1 MAANLAEVT
10 LGNLHLIGRSV
21 AGEET
26 FVALPEYN
34 VAFDFGTGPRELI
47 SIDHVFL
54 SHGHMD
60 HAAGIAYYFAQ
71 RMFVDNPPGH
81 VYMPEPLLPL
91 VQKLLEVWGQI
102 DGRQAPAHLHPACPG
117 QDIALRRDLLVRPFA
132 VNHPVRSPAGRR
144 IASLGY
150 ALIEVRKKLKDEYRE
165 LTGPQIVQLKKK
177 GVEIE
182 RRVEIPL
189 VAYCGDTAAGDFLEL
204 DYVRRAKVL
213 LLECTFVEDD
223 HLDRARAGD
232 HIHVRDLARIVPK
245 LENEH
250 ILLIH
255 LSRRTPLYAARERIR
270 AELGP
275 QDAERVSLLMEH
287 RRRRRRKA
295 PEAESATP
303 DKARSARDG

>member
-1 MAANLAEVT
+1 MAANLAEVIF
-10 LGNLHLIGRSV
+10 GNLHLIGRSV

-34 VAFDFGTGPRELI
+34 VAFDIGTCPRELI
-47 SIDHVFL
+47 SIDHVLL

-81 VYMPEPLLPL
+81 LYMPEPLLPL
-91 VQKLLEVWGQI
+91 VQRLLEVWGQI
-102 DGRQAPAHLHPACPG
+102 DGRQAPAHLHPAIAG
-117 QDIALRRDLLVRPFA
+117 QDITLRRDLLVRPFV
-132 VNHPVRSPAGRR
+132 VNHPARRQPRGR
-144 IASLGY
+144 IDSLGY
-150 ALIEVRKKLKDEYRE
+150 CLIEVRKKLKDEYRD
-165 LTGPQIVQLKKK
+165 LTGPQIVQLKKQ

-182 RRVEIPL
+182 RRIEIPL

-204 DYVRRAKVL
+204 DFVRRAKLL

-223 HLDRARAGD
+223 HLERARAGA
-232 HIHVRDLARIVPK
+232 HIHVRDLARIVPQ

-255 LSRRTPLYAARERIR
+255 LSRRTPLHAARERIR
-270 AELGP
+270 RELGP
-275 QDAERVSLLMEH
+275 HADRVSLLMEH
-287 RRRRRRKA
+287 RRRRRRRGV
-295 PEAESATP
+295 EET
-303 DKARSARDG
+303 ARVDEGR

>member
-10 LGNLHLIGRSV
+10 FGNLHLIGRSV

-34 VAFDFGTGPRELI
+34 VAFDIGTCPRELI
-47 SIDHVFL
+47 SIDHVLL

-71 RMFVDNPPGH
+71 RMFVDNAPGH
-81 VYMPEPLLPL
+81 VYMPEPLILPM
-91 VQKLLEVWGQI
+91 QKLLEIWGQI
-102 DGRQAPAHLHPACPG
+102 DGRQAPAHLHPARPG
-117 QDIALRRDLLVRPFA
+117 EDIVLRRDLLVRPFA
-132 VNHPVRSPAGRR
+132 VNHPVRSPAGGRM
-144 IASLGY
+144 ASLGY
-150 ALIEVRKKLKDEYRE
+150 ALIEVRKKLRDEYRE
-165 LTGPQIVQLKKK
+165 LTGPQIVQLKKQ

-204 DYVRRAKVL
+204 EWVRKARVL
-213 LLECTFVEDD
+213 VLECTFVEDD
-223 HLDRARAGD
+223 HAERARAGN
-232 HIHVRDLARIVPK
+232 HIHVRDLPRIIPR

-255 LSRRTPLYAARERIR
+255 LSRRTALHAARERLR
-270 AELGP
+270 AELG
-275 QDAERVSLLMEH
+275 DEYGGRVSLLMEH
-287 RRRRRRKA
+287 RRRRRKRP
-295 PEAESATP
+295 PEC
-303 DKARSARDG
+303 GQ